1 MDYRLALMTGI
12 DIPIES
18 CQLIAHQPS
27 ITEIAFIGDKDYF
40 VGVQCLC
47 LYKNMFIEDKNVLSD
62 INNFQIFMM
71 IMQEEEAK
79 DKKEATKKVLTIL
92 FPNKQVLFTPQS
104 LLFRDMDTN
113 ETIMVDESNFEQ
125 LQEVLRQ
132 IFCINLAPMDQ
143 QAFNPAGEK
152 AREIAQKLMRG
163 RERVAAE
170 KHDSDSNIFSQYLSV
185 LSIGLHMPLT
195 SLTEL
200 TVFQL
205 YDLIER
211 FYLWMNWDLDVRS
224 RLAGGKPDEKA
235 DNWMKNIHT
244 N

>member
-18 CQLIAHQPS
+18 CQLIVHQPS

-47 LYKNMFIEDKNVLSD
+47 LYKSMFVEDKNALFD

-71 IMQEEEAK
+71 IMQEDEAK
-79 DKKEATKKVLTIL
+79 DKKEATKKLLTIL
-92 FPNKQVLFTPQS
+92 FPDKQILFTPNS
-104 LLFRDMDTN
+104 LLIRDDE
-113 ETIMVDESNFEQ
+113 ETVIIDENNFEEFQ
-125 LQEVLRQ
+125 DVLRQ
-132 IFCINLAPMDQ
+132 VFCVNLAPMDQ

-152 AREIAQKLMRG
+152 AREIAEKLMRG
-163 RERVAAE
+163 RQRIAEER
-170 KHDSDSNIFSQYLSV
+170 HDSNSNIFSQYLSV
-185 LSIGLHMPLT
+185 LSVGLHLPLA

-211 FYLWMNWDLDVRS
+211 FYLWINWDLDIRS
-224 RLAGGKPDEKA
+224 RLAGGKPDDKA